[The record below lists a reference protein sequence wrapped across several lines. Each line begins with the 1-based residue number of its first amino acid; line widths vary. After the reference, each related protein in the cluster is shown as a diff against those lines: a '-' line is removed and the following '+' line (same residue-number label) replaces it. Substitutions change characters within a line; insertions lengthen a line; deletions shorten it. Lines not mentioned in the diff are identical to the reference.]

1 MLSMPPL
8 QRRQL
13 GVTLLISGL
22 LVGLPRAW
30 AALDPAPGQ
39 ADRVALGGPQVRV
52 LLREAP
58 VLTVRAPAGGRLRLR
73 DGAGQVLMEL
83 GPEQSLRLQ
92 LAGAHDNSLRS
103 SDNIHFKIQLCMCL
117 LYFLNIKN

>member
-1 MLSMPPL
+1 MPPL

-13 GVTLLISGL
+13 GVSLLISGL

-30 AALDPAPGQ
+30 AALDPAPAQ

-58 VLTVRAPAGGRLRLR
+58 VLTLRAPAGGRLGKGHHL
-73 DGAGQVLMEL
+73 
-83 GPEQSLRLQ
+83 
-92 LAGAHDNSLRS
+92 
-103 SDNIHFKIQLCMCL
+103 
-117 LYFLNIKN
+117 